1 MGMNEFEAG
10 VVARIKE
17 SMKTRGLTQEELA
30 KSIGVK
36 QYTVSRMLRGSP
48 FPTAEQLALIA
59 NALDVSLYYLIGIQ
73 EESYRELSPE
83 TRKVADAYQFA
94 DPMVKEII
102 KRLLVIK

>member
-1 MGMNEFEAG
+1 MNEFEAG

-17 SMKTRGLTQEELA
+17 SMKTRSLTQEELA

-36 QYTVSRMLRGSP
+36 QYAVSRMLGGSP
-48 FPTAEQLALIA
+48 FPTVEQLALIA

-73 EESYRELSPE
+73 EESYRELSTE

>member
-10 VVARIKE
+10 VVRRIKE

-48 FPTAEQLALIA
+48 FPTVEQLALIA

-73 EESYRELSPE
+73 EESYRELSTE

-102 KRLLVIK
+102 KRLLAIK

>member
-1 MGMNEFEAG
+1 
-10 VVARIKE
+10 
-17 SMKTRGLTQEELA
+17 
-30 KSIGVK
+30 
-36 QYTVSRMLRGSP
+36 MLSGSP
-48 FPTAEQLALIA
+48 FPTVEQLALIA

-73 EESYRELSPE
+73 EESYRELSAE

>member
-10 VVARIKE
+10 VVVRIKE

-36 QYTVSRMLRGSP
+36 QYTVSRMLSGSP
-48 FPTAEQLALIA
+48 FPTVEQLALIA

-73 EESYRELSPE
+73 EESYRELSTE
-83 TRKVADAYQFA
+83 THKVADAYQFA

>member
-10 VVARIKE
+10 VVVRIKE

-30 KSIGVK
+30 KSIGAK
-36 QYTVSRMLRGSP
+36 QYTVSRMLSGSP
-48 FPTAEQLALIA
+48 FPTVEQLALIA

-73 EESYRELSPE
+73 EESYRELSTE

>member
-10 VVARIKE
+10 VVGRIKE

-36 QYTVSRMLRGSP
+36 QYTVSRMLSGSP
-48 FPTAEQLALIA
+48 FPTVEQLALIA

-73 EESYRELSPE
+73 EESYRELSTE

-102 KRLLVIK
+102 KRLLAIK

>member
-10 VVARIKE
+10 VVGRIKE

-36 QYTVSRMLRGSP
+36 QYTVSRMLSGSP
-48 FPTAEQLALIA
+48 FPTVEQLALIA

-73 EESYRELSPE
+73 EESYRELSTE

>member
-10 VVARIKE
+10 VVGRIKA

-36 QYTVSRMLRGSP
+36 QYTVSRMLSGSP
-48 FPTAEQLALIA
+48 FPTVEQLALIA

-73 EESYRELSPE
+73 EESYRELSTE

>member
-1 MGMNEFEAG
+1 MPLAEA
-10 VVARIKE
+10 
-17 SMKTRGLTQEELA
+17 
-30 KSIGVK
+30 
-36 QYTVSRMLRGSP
+36 
-48 FPTAEQLALIA
+48 AEPGHQAILQQLALIA

>member
-10 VVARIKE
+10 VVGRIKE
-17 SMKTRGLTQEELA
+17 SMKTRGLTQEE
-30 KSIGVK
+30 
-36 QYTVSRMLRGSP
+36 
-48 FPTAEQLALIA
+48 
-59 NALDVSLYYLIGIQ
+59 
-73 EESYRELSPE
+73 SYRELSTE